1 MAIDAATK
9 DVVAEVLA
17 VQMVRLK
24 AERIIFPAIAE
35 GIWYPARSQYLPL
48 VIEGFLIP
56 WRKRLAAATFT
67 YADKQISD
75 ALSYQN
81 FKPWYPDM
89 LALLVAIGP

>member
-1 MAIDAATK
+1 
-9 DVVAEVLA
+9 
-17 VQMVRLK
+17 
-24 AERIIFPAIAE
+24 
-35 GIWYPARSQYLPL
+35 L